1 MFRIDI
7 YFIYYCW
14 LRGLDLNQGP
24 SGYEPDEL
32 PDCSTPRYMLFYMY
46 HIIYSIKS
54 FLYLNVNSKMNSG
67 LSIVI
72 PTYNED
78 KNLQLLISEI
88 VKSTKIKN
96 YEIIVVDDNSSDK
109 TYYIAQK
116 LKKYK
121 NFNFHIRLDK
131 IRDLSQSCILG
142 FNKSKFQNILV
153 MDADLQHNPKYINI
167 FYRTFIKNN
176 FDILIGCR
184 EFKRN
189 LLKLNSQFLRY
200 LASNILVILFN
211 KILGFKTIDPMSG
224 FFLFKKNY
232 LLIDKIAFLQG
243 VIKFY

>member
-1 MFRIDI
+1 
-7 YFIYYCW
+7 
-14 LRGLDLNQGP
+14 
-24 SGYEPDEL
+24 
-32 PDCSTPRYMLFYMY
+32 
-46 HIIYSIKS
+46 
-54 FLYLNVNSKMNSG
+54 MNSG

-96 YEIIVVDDNSSDK
+96 YEIIVADDNSTDK

-116 LKKYK
+116 LKKKYK
-121 NFNFHIRLDK
+121 NFNFYIRLNK

-142 FNKSKFQNILV
+142 FKKSKFQNILV

-184 EFKRN
+184 ELKKS
-189 LLKLNSQFLRY
+189 LKLNSQFLRY

-224 FFLFKKNY
+224 FFLFKKKLFVNNKNRFFSRGY
-232 LLIDKIAFLQG
+232 KILLDLIYNSNSNIKIKDFIINFDKRKFNKSKMNIKILILILFFLFIQIKKKLLIICRK
-243 VIKFY
+243 VKN